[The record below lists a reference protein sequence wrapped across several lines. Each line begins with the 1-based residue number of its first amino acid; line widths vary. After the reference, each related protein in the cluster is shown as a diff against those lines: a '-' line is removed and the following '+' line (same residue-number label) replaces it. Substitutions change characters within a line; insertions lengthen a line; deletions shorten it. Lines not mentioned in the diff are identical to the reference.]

1 MLVVAVV
8 SADIVVEVVGVIE
21 AVGAAGVADAA
32 VEVVCEVD
40 VVGAGLRKGW
50 FNS

>member
-1 MLVVAVV
+1 MLIVAV

-32 VEVVCEVD
+32 VEVVCEVV